1 MLTYLSRHF
10 DRIQNTKGQQPLVF
24 LYLHAFLK
32 FMLKGLPYFA
42 NRRAAATH
50 MITAIFTATSAQ
62 PTFSCSI
69 TEASSSPKKGWR
81 SWSCPTAAIPPWA
94 RPRYQ
99 NTKPISMLNKDT
111 YARLS
116 SAGTPIA
123 DHESGVKK
131 NDNGSIR
138 GSDRT
143 SAHEITCQFPR
154 RRESLAPS
162 A

>member
-62 PTFSCSI
+62 PTFSCRI
-69 TEASSSPKKGWR
+69 TEASSSPKKAGEAG
-81 SWSCPTAAIPPWA
+81 AAQP
-94 RPRYQ
+94 
-99 NTKPISMLNKDT
+99 L
-111 YARLS
+111 
-116 SAGTPIA
+116 
-123 DHESGVKK
+123 
-131 NDNGSIR
+131 
-138 GSDRT
+138 
-143 SAHEITCQFPR
+143 QFPLGKTSIP
-154 RRESLAPS
+154 EHKADQH
-162 A
+162 AE